1 MFPQISVP
9 PQILPFEFAETAV
22 SAGEV
27 TTVSCTV
34 HKGDL
39 PVNITW
45 YHDDKLV
52 DEKYGIFVQS
62 RKKISSLSI
71 DDVNEDHSGNYTC
84 VAKNSAGMDTYTNE
98 LHVNGSHCSYLCLG
112 YVRVLLLFSAI
123 LV

>member
-1 MFPQISVP
+1 MTIFSVP
-9 PQILPFEFAETAV
+9 PQILPFEFAETTV

-27 TTVSCTV
+27 TSVTCTV

-39 PVNITW
+39 PVNINW
-45 YHDDKLV
+45 FHNDKLV

-84 VAKNSAGMDTYTNE
+84 VVKNTAGMDSYSTE
-98 LHVNGSHCSYLCLG
+98 LHVNGSDNWFFFQYNFKLLPIS
-112 YVRVLLLFSAI
+112 LLLP
-123 LV
+123 